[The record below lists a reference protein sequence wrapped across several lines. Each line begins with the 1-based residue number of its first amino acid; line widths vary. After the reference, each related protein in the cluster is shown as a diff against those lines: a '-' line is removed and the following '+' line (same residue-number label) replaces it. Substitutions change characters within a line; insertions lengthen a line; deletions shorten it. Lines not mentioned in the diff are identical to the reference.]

1 MKKMGVFSL
10 SDSREQEVEGKL
22 ELGSKRDKRIEEEGR
37 ERKRKQRRSKGKKKE
52 KETSKQTE
60 LNENTKIYH

>member
-22 ELGSKRDKRIEEEGR
+22 ELGSKRDKRIEKEGR
-37 ERKRKQRRSKGKKKE
+37 ERKRKQRRSKGKKK
-52 KETSKQTE
+52 KKKQA
-60 LNENTKIYH
+60 NRRN